1 MKQIRAV
8 GFDLFNTLI
17 TVEPQAL
24 DEAVTRLT
32 AHLRQSGLPVEHEA
46 FTRDHRRAALQ
57 FVEATRRDGRETHNR
72 FWISAALAQQGFD
85 VAPADSRIAGAVE
98 AYFSAFLDLCH
109 LIPGTREMLENLRE
123 RYRLGLLSNFTH
135 GPAARSIME
144 LLGLTAFFEVLLISG
159 EVGYRK
165 PHPLV
170 FNRLAQELGARGD
183 ETLYIGDD
191 PLADI
196 DGAGNAGLRPV
207 WMTYVRDRNLPLA
220 PGMAPGQAESPD
232 GQALRISN
240 WQELHLLLNG
250 ERKLDGEQPMIPKG
264 DM

>member
-24 DEAVTRLT
+24 DEAVSRLT
-32 AHLRQSGLPVEHEA
+32 AQLTQSGLTVEHEA

-72 FWISAALAQQGFD
+72 FWISAALVQQGFD
-85 VAPADSRIAGAVE
+85 VAPDDPRIAGAVE

-109 LIPGTREMLENLRE
+109 LIPGTGEMLGSLGE

-135 GPAARSIME
+135 GPAARSILD
-144 LLGLTAFFEVLLISG
+144 LLGLSSSFEVLLISG
-159 EVGYRK
+159 EIGYRK

-170 FNRLAQELGARGD
+170 FHRLAQELGVPAG

-196 DGAGNAGLRPV
+196 DGAMKAGLLPV

-220 PGMAPGQAESPD
+220 PGMASGQAEAPD
-232 GQALRISN
+232 GQALRISG
-240 WQELHLLLNG
+240 WQELHDLLNG
-250 ERKLDGEQPMIPKG
+250 E
-264 DM
+264 

>member
-1 MKQIRAV
+1 
-8 GFDLFNTLI
+8 
-17 TVEPQAL
+17 
-24 DEAVTRLT
+24 
-32 AHLRQSGLPVEHEA
+32 
-46 FTRDHRRAALQ
+46 
-57 FVEATRRDGRETHNR
+57 
-72 FWISAALAQQGFD
+72 
-85 VAPADSRIAGAVE
+85 VE

-109 LIPGTREMLENLRE
+109 LIPGTREMLENLGE

-144 LLGLTAFFEVLLISG
+144 LLGLTACFEVLLISG

-170 FNRLAQELGARGD
+170 FNRLAQELGARPG
-183 ETLYIGDD
+183 ETLYVGDD

-196 DGAGNAGLRPV
+196 DGAGKAGLRPV

-232 GQALRISN
+232 GQAPRISS
-240 WQELHLLLNG
+240 WQELHELLNG
-250 ERKLDGEQPMIPKG
+250 Q
-264 DM
+264 

>member
-32 AHLRQSGLPVEHEA
+32 AHLRQSGLTVEHEA

-85 VAPADSRIAGAVE
+85 VAPDDSRIAGAVE

-170 FNRLAQELGARGD
+170 FNRLAQELGARAG

-196 DGAGNAGLRPV
+196 DGAGKAGLRPV

-232 GQALRISN
+232 GQALRISS
-240 WQELHLLLNG
+240 WQELHAL
-250 ERKLDGEQPMIPKG
+250 LDGAPKG
-264 DM
+264 EM